1 MDIATLIG
9 LVGAIGTIVMAIVIG
24 GSAGMF
30 VNIPSLIIVFGG
42 TLMVTMMRSSMADFV
57 GAVGVAGRSFGN
69 PIEKPEALIEKF
81 VEYAE
86 LVRKDGMIALES
98 KVGEEKNEFLERGLE
113 MLVDGKDKGYV
124 STQLTKDTEIMVIRH
139 ERGADIWSSI
149 GDFGPAM
156 GMIGTLVG
164 LVQMLANMSDPKS
177 IGPAM
182 AVALLTTLYGAFLAN
197 VIAFPIQQKLKQRM
211 VDETLN
217 NELILTAL
225 NFMQDGGNPRV
236 LSDKLSIYLD
246 PATRAKM
253 ANA

>member
-98 KVGEEKNEFLERGLE
+98 KVGEEKNEFLKRGLE

-236 LSDKLSIYLD
+236 LSVKRSVYLD

>member
-9 LVGAIGTIVMAIVIG
+9 LVGAIGTIVMAVVIG

-69 PIEKPEALIEKF
+69 PIEKPETLIEKF

-98 KVGEEKNEFLERGLE
+98 KVGEEKNEFLKRGLE

>member
-9 LVGAIGTIVMAIVIG
+9 LIGAVGTIIMAIVLG

-30 VNIPSLIIVFGG
+30 VNIPSIVIVFGG
-42 TLMVTMMRSSMADFV
+42 TLMVTMMRSSMADFI

-69 PIEKPEALIEKF
+69 PIERPEVLSEKL
-81 VEYAE
+81 VEFAE
-86 LVRKDGMIALES
+86 LTRKDGMIALEA
-98 KVGEEKNEFLERGLE
+98 KVTEEKNEYLKRGLE
-113 MLVDGKDKGYV
+113 MLVDGRDKGFIQN
-124 STQLTKDTEIMVIRH
+124 QLTKDTEIMTIRH
-139 ERGADIWSSI
+139 ERGADVWSSI

-197 VIAFPIQQKLKQRM
+197 IIAFPIQQKLKQRM
-211 VDETLN
+211 VDEQLN

-225 NFMQDGGNPRV
+225 DFMQDGGNPRV

-246 PATRAKM
+246 PATRAKL
-253 ANA
+253 AAG

>member
-9 LVGAIGTIVMAIVIG
+9 LVGAIGTIIMAIVIG

-98 KVGEEKNEFLERGLE
+98 KVGEEKNEFLKRGLE

-124 STQLTKDTEIMVIRH
+124 STQLTKDTENMVIRH
-139 ERGADIWSSI
+139 DRGADIWSSI

>member
-1 MDIATLIG
+1 
-9 LVGAIGTIVMAIVIG
+9 
-24 GSAGMF
+24 MF

-98 KVGEEKNEFLERGLE
+98 KVGEEKNEFLKRGLE

>member
-98 KVGEEKNEFLERGLE
+98 KVGEEKNEFLKRGLE
-113 MLVDGKDKGYV
+113 MLVDGKEKGYV

>member
-9 LVGAIGTIVMAIVIG
+9 LVGAIGTIIMAIVIG

-98 KVGEEKNEFLERGLE
+98 KVGEEKNEFLKRGLE